1 MPNIVI
7 SGCGN
12 IGSRLLQSVSNI
24 DDKKIGELDIYG
36 IDPFQSSLDLSTER
50 FLEENKGGHTLHMST
65 SPAALP
71 EEADL
76 LIVSVDAANRLTAL
90 NAVLEYCTPKAI
102 ILEKILFNKFEEFE
116 TVQKIID
123 DLGVPCW
130 VNCSR
135 NVWPGYQALKETLG
149 GKNITSYTASGS
161 DWGLGC
167 NAIHFIA
174 AMEFLTGDAVTEL
187 SMDKKT
193 AKERESKRLKL
204 RIIIAA
210 HTGHGGHRSTNVT
223 MATVRAHF
231 SWKKL
236 ENDIKSF
243 VNTCL
248 HCLCTQPATTVT
260 RPLGHALHADH
271 PNELLHF
278 DFCHMSPAEDD
289 LLYVLI
295 LKDDHSGYVWLVPT
309 TKTTAETIA
318 DSLIKLFAAF

>member
-24 DDKKIGELDIYG
+24 DDKKMGELDIYG

-76 LIVSVDAANRLTAL
+76 LIVSVDAANRLAAL
-90 NAVLEYCTPKAI
+90 TSVLEYCTPKAI

-149 GKNITSYTASGS
+149 GKKITSYTASGS

-193 AKERESKRLKL
+193 AKERESKRAGYKEVTGT
-204 RIIIAA
+204 IAGTTKSGA
-210 HTGHGGHRSTNVT
+210 TISLSSLAEAGHPIKVTIEAGGDTYEIAEGKTLS
-223 MATVRAHF
+223 
-231 SWKKL
+231 
-236 ENDIKSF
+236 
-243 VNTCL
+243 VNGGEDEPFPMLYTSQL
-248 HCLCTQPATTVT
+248 TA
-260 RPLGHALHADH
+260 PL
-271 PNELLHF
+271 
-278 DFCHMSPAEDD
+278 
-289 LLYVLI
+289 VQI
-295 LKDDHSGYVWLVPT
+295 LKDGHSDLPSYTDSVHQHKVMFKALNEIFYG
-309 TKTTAETIA
+309 AENSETQCPVT
-318 DSLIKLFAAF
+318 